1 MDKISVII
9 PIYNAEK
16 YLSVTMKC
24 LLEQDYPNYEV
35 IAVNDCSSDASRQI
49 LEKYSKEFK
58 DKRLDFTLVNRKIN
72 GGLCS
77 AINTGLAYATGDYL
91 CFPDADDEFTTDYL
105 SSMHSVLLNDSKY
118 KWVRCDYTIMLEEE
132 QREYDVLLPE
142 VSVYKDDFYDFI
154 SKYIAHNAWN
164 MLVEREYFE
173 KTVGKCIYNSRLTQE
188 WSILLPLSYHSNYAR
203 CNRKLYRYH
212 IRKQAMSSWQ
222 EQDLHSVINHINGLE
237 ELNYTV
243 LSMIKPSDIDRINK
257 ATTALSLYYHLFRA
271 KKYIENGA
279 EENASKELYALRSE
293 GDKFVGKEL
302 YDLVKHP
309 DLYVRIVFDVLL
321 EGNVDAA
328 ISEYKEYKEATKNQ
342 YGIIYDKGGA
352 EIQHAVSA
360 IYGKPEFAIEY
371 DERNTIWPVN
381 VPIIGLIQNS
391 KKYSV
396 LCNEV
401 INSGGVC
408 LEYRNVRNSIRGWAY
423 ENQ

>member
-1 MDKISVII
+1 MNKISVII

-16 YLSVTMKC
+16 YLSYTMKC
-24 LLEQDYPNYEV
+24 LLEQDYPNFEV
-35 IAVNDCSSDASRQI
+35 IAVNDCSTDTSKQI

-58 DKRLDFTLVNRKIN
+58 DKKIDFTLVNRTIN
-72 GGLCS
+72 GGLNS
-77 AINTGLAYATGDYL
+77 AINTGLANATGDYL

-105 SSMHSVLLNDSKY
+105 SSMCSVLLNNPEY

-173 KTVGKCIYNSRLTQE
+173 KTVGKCIYDSRLTQE

-203 CNRKLYRYH
+203 CNKKLYRYH

-222 EQDLHSVINHINGLE
+222 EQDLHSVIDHINGLE
-237 ELNYTV
+237 ELNYAV
-243 LSMIKPSDIDRINK
+243 LSIIKPSDIDRINT
-257 ATTALSLYYHLFRA
+257 ARTALSIYYHLFRA
-271 KKYIENGA
+271 KKYMENGA
-279 EENASKELYALRSE
+279 DIDASKELHALRSE

-302 YDLVKHP
+302 YDRLGHP
-309 DLYVRIVFDVLL
+309 DLYVRIVFDTLL
-321 EGNVDAA
+321 GGNVDAA
-328 ISEYKEYKEATKNQ
+328 ILEYREYREVTKNQ

-352 EIQHAVSA
+352 EIQDAVSV
-360 IYGKPEFAIEY
+360 IYGKPVFSIDY
-371 DERNTIWPVN
+371 DERSRIEPVK

-391 KKYSV
+391 TKYSV
-396 LCNEV
+396 LFNE
-401 INSGGVC
+401 IRNSGSVC